1 VFFWQSGNT
10 TSQEGN
16 LMVPKLKPVKTDSLK
31 DVCVTRFEELII
43 SGKLS
48 PGQKLPPER
57 ELALQLGVSRPVVHE
72 ALVDIAAKG
81 LVSLKPRIG
90 SIVNDYRKEGSLAL
104 QNSLVSYHNGMLE
117 PKLLDGLLDMRIL
130 FETENAK
137 LAARNRTDEQAGE
150 LNQLVHQEQDA
161 ARNEMNLLTELDF
174 QFHLLLA
181 ISTGNPSYPLLLN
194 SFKQVY
200 TNLTGLFFSLPSVIP
215 AVLGFH
221 RQLADA
227 IEKKDEEDAVNVMT
241 RLLIHGEKTLQEIIT
256 EYGGSNDLTGV
267 KKRNS

>member
-1 VFFWQSGNT
+1 
-10 TSQEGN
+10 
-16 LMVPKLKPVKTDSLK
+16 MIPKLKPVKADSLK

-43 SGKLS
+43 SGKLF
-48 PGQKLPPER
+48 PGQKLPSER
-57 ELALQLGVSRPVVHE
+57 ELAMQLGVSRPVVHE

-90 SIVNDYRKEGSLAL
+90 SIVNDYRREGSLAL
-104 QNSLVSYHNGMLE
+104 LNSLVNYQNGKLE

-137 LAARNRTDEQAGE
+137 LAARNRTDEQAGD
-150 LNQLVHQEQDA
+150 LKTLVEEEHNA
-161 ARNEMNLLTELDF
+161 ARNDLYLLTELDF

-200 TNLTGLFFSLPSVIP
+200 TNLTGLFFGLPSVVP
-215 AVLGFH
+215 AVLDFH
-221 RQLADA
+221 HKLVTA

-241 RLLIHGEKTLQEIIT
+241 RLLAHGEKILKEIIT
-256 EYGGSNDLTGV
+256 
-267 KKRNS
+267 R

>member
-1 VFFWQSGNT
+1 
-10 TSQEGN
+10 
-16 LMVPKLKPVKTDSLK
+16 MIPKLKPVKTDSLK

-43 SGKLS
+43 SGRLF
-48 PGQKLPPER
+48 PGQKLPSER
-57 ELALQLGVSRPVVHE
+57 ELAMQLGVSRPVVHE

-90 SIVNDYRKEGSLAL
+90 SIVNDYRREGSLAL
-104 QNSLVSYHNGMLE
+104 LNSLVNYHNGKLE

-137 LAARNRTDEQAGE
+137 LAARNRTDEQAGDLKQVVE
-150 LNQLVHQEQDA
+150 EEHNA
-161 ARNEMNLLTELDF
+161 AQNDLYLLTELDF

-200 TNLTGLFFSLPSVIP
+200 TNLTGLFFSLPSVVP
-215 AVLGFH
+215 AVLDFH
-221 RQLADA
+221 HKLVAA

-241 RLLIHGEKTLQEIIT
+241 RLLAHGENILKEIIT
-256 EYGGSNDLTGV
+256 
-267 KKRNS
+267 R

>member
-1 VFFWQSGNT
+1 
-10 TSQEGN
+10 
-16 LMVPKLKPVKTDSLK
+16 MIPRLKPVKTDSLK

-43 SGKLS
+43 SGRLI
-48 PGQKLPPER
+48 PGQKLPSER
-57 ELALQLGVSRPVVHE
+57 ELAMQLGVSRPVVHE

-104 QNSLVSYHNGMLE
+104 LNSLVNYHNGKLE

-137 LAARNRTDEQAGE
+137 LAARNRTDEQAGDLKQVVE
-150 LNQLVHQEQDA
+150 EEHNA
-161 ARNEMNLLTELDF
+161 AQNDLYLLTELDF

-200 TNLTGLFFSLPSVIP
+200 TNLTGLFFGLPSVVP
-215 AVLGFH
+215 AVLDFH
-221 RQLADA
+221 HKLADA
-227 IEKKDEEDAVNVMT
+227 IEKKDEEEAVNVMT
-241 RLLIHGEKTLQEIIT
+241 SLLAHGEKILKEIIT
-256 EYGGSNDLTGV
+256 
-267 KKRNS
+267 R

>member
-1 VFFWQSGNT
+1 
-10 TSQEGN
+10 
-16 LMVPKLKPVKTDSLK
+16 MIPRLKPVKTDSLK

-48 PGQKLPPER
+48 PGQKLPSER
-57 ELALQLGVSRPVVHE
+57 ELAMQLGVSRPVVHE

-90 SIVNDYRKEGSLAL
+90 SVVNDYRKEGSLAL
-104 QNSLVSYHNGMLE
+104 LNSLVNYHDGKLE

-150 LNQLVHQEQDA
+150 LNLIVHQEQDA
-161 ARNEMNLLTELDF
+161 ARNDLSLLTELDF

-181 ISTGNPSYPLLLN
+181 ISTNNPSYPLLLN

-215 AVLGFH
+215 TVLEFH
-221 RQLADA
+221 HQLATA
-227 IEKKDEEDAVNVMT
+227 IGKKSEEDAVHTMT
-241 RLLIHGEKTLQEIIT
+241 RLLSHGEKTLKEIIT
-256 EYGGSNDLTGV
+256 Q
-267 KKRNS
+267 